1 MMRLIREEGP
11 RAVALGVLGLLML
24 GVSVAVAVDMV
35 RSSRDMGQRIEQTE
49 ALLDADPRVLGQVQ
63 RQLLRLELLLREDRR
78 GDGGE
83 SQDAKEIRV
92 ITRSVTDLA
101 HEVALP
107 EQRPLLGSEVQ
118 LELARENEQSWL
130 DQIRP
135 QVREALGTGARA
147 RDVRL
152 AAIQGIGRL
161 EDSYN
166 QLSATSEVAR
176 RERVDAT
183 DETTAEMLWDIRRML
198 VLLSILFVAG
208 TTFSVVGAVLLVRTN
223 RHRLAA
229 LRHLEDLNEELTFYS
244 RVVQATD
251 SALMATD
258 ESGHLTWVNEAF
270 ERTTGYRLDEI
281 RGRRTADFL
290 SGETTSQE
298 VLRQIEE
305 AGAKGLPIRA
315 ELAQYTATGKE
326 FWVSLDLA
334 PLHSD
339 TGELEGF
346 FGVLTDITER
356 HEAEELLDQARK
368 AAEASAQ
375 EKAGFLATMSHEI
388 RTPLNAVLGL
398 TDLLLLT
405 ELDDEQRDYT
415 ETAHQSGNHLLA
427 LVNDV
432 LDYSALEAGRLEYAD
447 VPFSM
452 AQLLD
457 ETLTMFVANAE
468 AKGIEL
474 RLRQSP
480 DVPAAL
486 LGDSMRMRQVLV
498 NVVGNAMKF
507 TEQGSVSVDCDL
519 VGSPWG
525 HRVEIVLRV
534 SDTGI
539 GIPRW
544 RIPDLFRSFVR
555 GDASST
561 RQYGGTGL
569 GLAISRRLVEAMGGT
584 IDLESEVGVGTT
596 VTIRMVYDRVA
607 EQPPPVPRP
616 AQAILDHSERRVL
629 VAEDDVVNQ
638 KVVVRMLGRLGIE
651 PTVVENG
658 REAVEAVRT
667 GAFDTVLMD
676 VEMPVMD
683 GLRAVRLIRDTDLQV
698 QPWIVALTAN
708 ALSGDRD
715 RFLSAGMDDYVS
727 KPVTLDAL
735 TAALDRSRSGHAPD

>member
-78 GDGGE
+78 GNGGE
-83 SQDAKEIRV
+83 NPDTKEIRA
-92 ITRSVTDLA
+92 ITRSVTDLT

-107 EQRPLLGSEVQ
+107 EQRPMLGSEVQ
-118 LELARENEQSWL
+118 FALARENEQAWL
-130 DQIRP
+130 EQIRP
-135 QVREALGTGARA
+135 QIREALGTGARA

-152 AAIQGIGRL
+152 AAIQGLSRL
-161 EDSYN
+161 EDAYN
-166 QLSATSEVAR
+166 QLSAASEVAR

-229 LRHLEDLNEELTFYS
+229 LRHLEELNEELTFYS

-258 ESGHLTWVNEAF
+258 EAGHLTWVNEAF

-305 AGAKGLPIRA
+305 AGAQGLPIRA
-315 ELAQYTATGKE
+315 ELAQYTAAGEK
-326 FWVSLDLA
+326 FWISLDLA

-339 TGELEGF
+339 SGELEGF

-405 ELDDEQRDYT
+405 ELDEEQRDYT

-452 AQLLD
+452 SQLLD

-507 TEQGSVSVDCDL
+507 TEQGSVNVDCDL

-638 KVVVRMLGRLGIE
+638 KVVVRMLGRIGIE

-735 TAALDRSRSGHAPD
+735 TAALDRSRTGHVPD

>member
-78 GDGGE
+78 GNGGE
-83 SQDAKEIRV
+83 NPDTKEIRA
-92 ITRSVTDLA
+92 ITRSVTDLT

-107 EQRPLLGSEVQ
+107 EQRPMLGSEVQ
-118 LELARENEQSWL
+118 FALARENEQAWL
-130 DQIRP
+130 EQIRP
-135 QVREALGTGARA
+135 QIREALGTGARA

-152 AAIQGIGRL
+152 AAIQGLSRL

-166 QLSATSEVAR
+166 QLSAASEVAR
-176 RERVDAT
+176 RERADAT

-229 LRHLEDLNEELTFYS
+229 LRHLEELNEELTFYS

-258 ESGHLTWVNEAF
+258 ETGHLTWVNEAF

-305 AGAKGLPIRA
+305 AGAQGLPIRA
-315 ELAQYTATGKE
+315 ELAQYTAAGEK

-339 TGELEGF
+339 SGELEGF

-405 ELDDEQRDYT
+405 ELDEEQRDYT

-452 AQLLD
+452 SQLLD

-486 LGDSMRMRQVLV
+486 LGDAMRMRQVLV

-507 TEQGSVSVDCDL
+507 TEQGSVNVDCDL

-607 EQPPPVPRP
+607 EQPPPVPRA

-638 KVVVRMLGRLGIE
+638 KVVVRMLGRIGIE

-735 TAALDRSRSGHAPD
+735 TAALDRSRTGHVPD

>member
-78 GDGGE
+78 GDDGE

>member
-1 MMRLIREEGP
+1 MRLLRGQGP
-11 RAVALGVLGLLML
+11 RGVALGVLGFLML
-24 GVSVAVAVDMV
+24 AVSVAVSADLVV
-35 RSSRDMGQRIEQTE
+35 GSRDTARRIDETQ
-49 ALLDADPRVLGQVQ
+49 ALIEADPRTLGQVQ
-63 RQLLRLELLLREDRR
+63 RELLRLELLLRERARPADVRL
-78 GDGGE
+78 GE
-83 SQDAKEIRV
+83 QFVTQRV
-92 ITRSVTDLA
+92 RES
-101 HEVALP
+101 ALP
-107 EQRPLLGSEVQ
+107 KQRDVLGSQALVQEAQEV
-118 LELARENEQSWL
+118 EDRWL
-130 DQIRP
+130 T
-135 QVREALGTGARA
+135 QVRPYVRESLGKGDRA
-147 RDVRL
+147 ADARL
-152 AAIQGIGRL
+152 AAIEGISRL
-161 EDSYN
+161 EEDYN
-166 QLSATSEVAR
+166 TLAAAGEINR
-176 RERVDAT
+176 RQQAAAAS
-183 DETTAEMLWDIRRML
+183 ETTADMLWDMRRML
-198 VLLSILFVAG
+198 VLLSLLFIAG
-208 TTFSVVGAVLLVRTN
+208 IAFTVIGAWLLVRTN
-223 RHRLAA
+223 RHRLSA
-229 LRHLEDLNEELTFYS
+229 LRNLEELNEELTFYS

-251 SALMATD
+251 SALVATD
-258 ESGHLTWVNEAF
+258 RMGHVTWVNEAF

-281 RGRRTADFL
+281 RGRRAADFL
-290 SGETTSQE
+290 TGETTSRE
-298 VLRQIEE
+298 VLRQIDE
-305 AGAKGLPIRA
+305 AGARGLPIRT
-315 ELAQYTATGKE
+315 ELAQYTADGEE
-326 FWVSLDLA
+326 FWVSLDLS

-339 TGELEGF
+339 AGELEGF

-356 HEAEELLDQARK
+356 HEAEELLTAARQ

-405 ELDDEQRDYT
+405 ELDEEQRDYT

-432 LDYSALEAGRLEYAD
+432 LDYSALEAGRLEYANQ
-447 VPFSM
+447 PFSM

-480 DVPAAL
+480 DVPPAL
-486 LGDSMRMRQVLV
+486 RGDAMRLRQVLV

-525 HRVEIVLRV
+525 HRLEVVLRV
-534 SDTGI
+534 TDTGI

-596 VTIRMVYDRVA
+596 VTIRMVHDRV
-607 EQPPPVPRP
+607 EEEPPPVPRA
-616 AQAILDHSERRVL
+616 AQAVLDHSERRVL

-638 KVVVRMLGRLGIE
+638 KVVVRMLGRIGIV

-667 GAFDTVLMD
+667 GAFDTILMD

-683 GLRAVRLIRDTDLQV
+683 GLRAVRLIRDTDLPV

-715 RFLSAGMDDYVS
+715 RFLAAGMDDYVS

-735 TAALDRSRSGHAPD
+735 SGALDRSRVGHVAG

>member
-1 MMRLIREEGP
+1 MSRLLRGQGP
-11 RAVALGVLGLLML
+11 RAVALGVLGFVML
-24 GVSVAVAVDMV
+24 ATSITLAANLIVG
-35 RSSRDMGQRIEQTE
+35 SRDVADRIDETKT
-49 ALLDADPRVLGQVQ
+49 LFNADPRTLGQTQ
-63 RQLLRLELLLREDRR
+63 RELLSLELLLAQKER
-78 GDGGE
+78 GPEVRLQQGLVTQRVQE
-83 SQDAKEIRV
+83 S
-92 ITRSVTDLA
+92 
-101 HEVALP
+101 ALP
-107 EQRPLLGSEVQ
+107 KQYPLLEPGDLREQVQ
-118 LELARENEQSWL
+118 DNQELWL
-130 DQIRP
+130 RTVRP
-135 QVREALGTGARA
+135 QVENWLSGGPGAR
-147 RDVRL
+147 DDRL
-152 AAIQGIGRL
+152 AAMRGLATL

-166 QLSATSEVAR
+166 QVSSQTEISRRQVA
-176 RERVDAT
+176 ANAS
-183 DETTAEMLWDIRRML
+183 TADMLWDMRRML
-198 VLLSILFVAG
+198 ALLSLLFVVGIA
-208 TTFSVVGAVLLVRTN
+208 FSSLGAALLVRTN
-223 RHRLAA
+223 RHRLSA
-229 LRHLEDLNEELTFYS
+229 LRNLEEVNEELTFYS

-251 SALMATD
+251 SALIATD
-258 ESGHLTWVNEAF
+258 RMGHLTWVNDAF
-270 ERTTGYRLDEI
+270 ERTTGFRMDEV
-281 RGRRTADFL
+281 RGRRPTEFL
-290 SGETTSQE
+290 SGATTSRE
-298 VLRQIEE
+298 VLRQIDE
-305 AGAKGLPIRA
+305 AGARGLPIRT
-315 ELAQYTATGKE
+315 EIAQYTAEGEE
-326 FWVSLDLA
+326 FWVSLDLS

-339 TGELEGF
+339 NGDLEGF

-356 HEAEELLDQARK
+356 HEAEELLDQARQ

-432 LDYSALEAGRLEYAD
+432 LDYSALEAGRLEYSNL
-447 VPFSM
+447 PFSM
-452 AQLLD
+452 AQVLD
-457 ETLTMFVANAE
+457 ETLTMFVASAE

-480 DVPAAL
+480 DVPPVL
-486 LGDSMRMRQVLV
+486 RGDAMRLRQVLV

-525 HRVEIVLRV
+525 HRLEVVLRV
-534 SDTGI
+534 TDTGI

-555 GDASST
+555 GDASTT

-596 VTIRMVYDRVA
+596 VTIRMVHDRVEEEA
-607 EQPPPVPRP
+607 APVPRP
-616 AQAILDHSERRVL
+616 AQTILDHSERRVL

-638 KVVVRMLGRLGIE
+638 KVVVRMLGRIGIV

-667 GAFDTVLMD
+667 GAYDTVLMD

-683 GLRAVRLIRDTDLQV
+683 GLRAVRLIRDTDLPV

-735 TAALDRSRSGHAPD
+735 TGALDRSRVGHAAG